1 LGTRSF
7 EQIGGVM
14 TMMTEADF
22 KPVFGEPVRLPASA
36 ATPRVRALNRSQLLM
51 RYVDIERLIPD
62 DHPAKAIWEL
72 VGTLDLSAF
81 YEKVKAVEGRA
92 GQAGFDPRLLIGI
105 WLYGTSRGINSAREL
120 SERCEWGA
128 RIAMALRHGIGKLSQ
143 LEHVPCE
150 PWSGVEKTVHRVIG
164 GVERARL
171 GEDGTID
178 RRRHADP
185 SQLQ

>member
-1 LGTRSF
+1 
-7 EQIGGVM
+7 M

-22 KPVFGEPVRLPASA
+22 KPVFGEPVRLPACA
-36 ATPRVRALNRSQLLM
+36 ATPRVRVLNRSQLLM
-51 RYVDIERLIPD
+51 LYVDIERLIPD

-120 SERCEWGA
+120 SERCDWEPGLQWLC
-128 RIAMALRHGIGKLSQ
+128 AMGSVNYHSLSTFRVNHGEALKKLFIE
-143 LEHVPCE
+143 LL
-150 PWSGVEKTVHRVIG
+150 GVLSAQGLVKMERLTV
-164 GVERARL
+164 
-171 GEDGTID
+171 DGTRIRANCSD
-178 RRRHADP
+178 E
-185 SQLQ
+185 